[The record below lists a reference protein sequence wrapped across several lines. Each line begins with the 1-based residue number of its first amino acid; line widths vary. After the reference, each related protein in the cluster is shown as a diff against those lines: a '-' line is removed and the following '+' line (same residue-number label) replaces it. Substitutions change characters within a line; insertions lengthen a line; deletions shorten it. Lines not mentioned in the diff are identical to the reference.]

1 MKSIVDIINEG
12 NVNEGNVNEGRY
24 EVDSC
29 RAVGKMKYGYMFY
42 EEPSGTVTVIQFN
55 KLSEY
60 CDYEGFYEEDFMEI
74 DKLEVGDSVYDG
86 VSAIYTRIW

>member
-1 MKSIVDIINEG
+1 MKSIVDIINEN
-12 NVNEGNVNEGRY
+12 NVNESKY

-29 RAVGKMKYGYMFY
+29 RADGKMKYGYMFY
-42 EEPSGTVTVIQFN
+42 EETSGTVTVIQFN

-60 CDYEGFYEEDFMEI
+60 CEYEGFDEEDFMGM
-74 DKLEVGDSVYDG
+74 DKLKVGESVYDG

>member
-1 MKSIVDIINEG
+1 MKNIVDFINNKPINESK
-12 NVNEGNVNEGRY
+12 Y

-29 RAVGKMKYGYMFY
+29 RAEGKMKYGYMFY
-42 EEPSGTVTVIQFN
+42 EENSGTVTVIQFN

-60 CDYEGFYEEDFMEI
+60 AEYNGFDEEDFMEM
-74 DKLEVGDSVYDG
+74 DKLKVGESVYDG

>member
-1 MKSIVDIINEG
+1 MKNIVDFINNKPINESK
-12 NVNEGNVNEGRY
+12 Y

-29 RAVGKMKYGYMFY
+29 RAEGKMKYGYMFY
-42 EEPSGTVTVIQFN
+42 EENSGTVTVIQFN

-60 CDYEGFYEEDFMEI
+60 AKYNGFDEEDFMEM
-74 DKLEVGDSVYDG
+74 DKLKVGESVYDG

>member
-1 MKSIVDIINEG
+1 MKNIVDFINNKPINESK
-12 NVNEGNVNEGRY
+12 Y

-29 RAVGKMKYGYMFY
+29 SATGNMKYGYMFY
-42 EEPSGTVTVIQFN
+42 EENSGTVTIIQFN

-60 CDYEGFYEEDFMEI
+60 AKYNGFDEEDFMEM
-74 DKLEVGDSVYDG
+74 DKLKVGESVYDG